1 MSQYLRLIHGLLT
14 SLGGTA
20 SPEIFP
26 LAEAETE
33 QRESPSLMDLKKGK
47 KTFVPTEF
55 AFFQGSLARAYIIGH
70 IAPPEGNSLPIVF
83 TILASGILIRDT
95 GELKPYVQPLIRE
108 TVLLPRELPFGEKEV
123 QAFVDAGL
131 DIERYDLP
139 DKSYKGIRINAARKA
154 MDILA
159 EVKEGIYLTFCE
171 AVGNDSFM
179 VLVDGS
185 LRPSDVLV
193 AHGNWV
199 GLSLNPLLSPV
210 EENVSLKL
218 GENQIGPPFK
228 LTRDGRAYFWHLRM
242 LSDLR
247 KGPGWGIVRIDNALS
262 DGEDMQSKVESVSGG
277 ILAERYPIHPASR
290 TEGWGLY
297 PLITAR
303 VFLNTQTTS
312 ETAIMKYF

>member
-1 MSQYLRLIHGLLT
+1 MSEYLRLIHGLLT
-14 SLGGTA
+14 TLGGTA

-26 LAEAETE
+26 LTEAETG
-33 QRESPSLMDLKKGK
+33 QRESPSLIDLKKGQ

-70 IAPPEGNSLPIVF
+70 IIPQDSNSLPVIF
-83 TILASGILIRDT
+83 TIVASGILIRET
-95 GELKPYVQPLIRE
+95 GGLKPYVQPLIRE
-108 TVLLPRELPFGEKEV
+108 TVLLPGELPYGEKEV
-123 QAFVDAGL
+123 QGFVDAGL
-131 DIERYDLP
+131 DIERYVVG
-139 DKSYKGIRINAARKA
+139 DKSYKGIRISAARKA

-159 EVKEGIYLTFCE
+159 EVKESIYLSYCS
-171 AVGNDSFM
+171 AVANDSFM
-179 VLVDGS
+179 VLIDGS

-193 AHGNWV
+193 GHGNWV
-199 GLSLNPLLSPV
+199 GLSLNPPLSPA

-228 LTRDGRAYFWHLRM
+228 LTKDGRAYFWHLRM

-247 KGPGWGIVRIDNALS
+247 KGPGWGIVKVDNVLT
-262 DGEDMQSKVESVSGG
+262 DGEDMQSKVESISGG

-290 TEGWGLY
+290 TVGWGLY

-312 ETAIMKYF
+312 ETVIMKYF